1 MPANPDR
8 IDLEP
13 LASAAAM
20 AATNIHNLAVARTL
34 ERSDWIGLGRSLQQ
48 NARALIALGEA
59 IETLAAAG
67 WHADGA
73 VGQRPTLPE

>member
-1 MPANPDR
+1 MTVTPDR

-20 AATNIHNLAVARTL
+20 AATNIHNLAIARTL
-34 ERSDWIGLGRSLQQ
+34 QRSEWIGLGRSLQQ
-48 NARALIALGEA
+48 NARVLIALGEA

-73 VGQRPTLPE
+73 VGQRSTLPE